1 MAFASFSLL
10 NQKMSSS
17 VEQIKAKL
25 DIVEVVGAYVK
36 LEKAGVNWRGRCPF
50 HNEKTPSFFVS
61 PSRGSYHCFG
71 CNKGGD
77 MISFIQDIEGLDFVG
92 ALKLLADKAGIELE
106 PFERKNRDENDK
118 LRRALETAEVFY
130 RNNLAAE
137 KEVIKYLLD
146 RGLTL
151 DTIKKFGLGFAR
163 DKWREL
169 GDFLNGK
176 NFDTATLEKAG
187 LSVMPSS
194 GRASRPYDRFRNRV
208 MFPIKDQGGRVV
220 GFSGRIYGSGGE
232 VAKYINS
239 PQTAIFD
246 KSKILYGFDLAKLEI
261 RKKDFA
267 VLVEG
272 QIDLVMSHQAGVL
285 NTVATSGTAL
295 TEEHLKLIKRL
306 TDNLI
311 LAFDFDLAGLKASW
325 RAINMARALELNVK
339 IAKLPKDMD
348 PADLIKQDPAAW
360 QKAVVGATHYIDF
373 MIEALKQ
380 EGKSGLDLTLS
391 VNEYVLPYIKAL
403 GKKMEQAHFVTKL
416 STWLGL
422 PEQAIW
428 QDLEK
433 VRILSEETEA
443 VKTKPVSKTKNRQEV
458 IEERI
463 FGLWWSNEGKN
474 FWLSWAESLK
484 DLLGDELFAKKEK
497 ELVKDKDRLVLEA
510 ELLYGEKELNEV
522 FTELL
527 LGLKE
532 EMQKAELAFFMSQVK
547 QAEESGDEKLLEESL
562 KKCQELSAAIN
573 ESRKEFHKS

>member
-1 MAFASFSLL
+1 
-10 NQKMSSS
+10 MSSS

-25 DIVEVVGAYVK
+25 DIVEVVSAYVK

-61 PSRGSYHCFG
+61 PPRGSYHCFG

-77 MISFIQDIEGLDFVG
+77 MISFVQDIEGLDFVG

-118 LRRALETAEVFY
+118 LRRVLETAEIFY

-137 KEVIKYLLD
+137 KEVVKYLLD

-151 DTIKKFGLGFAR
+151 ETIKKFGLGFAR

-169 GDFLNGK
+169 GDFLNDKG
-176 NFDTATLEKAG
+176 FDSEVLEKAG
-187 LSVMPSS
+187 LSVRSS
-194 GRASRPYDRFRNRV
+194 SAHASRPYDRFRNRV
-208 MFPIKDQGGRVV
+208 MFPIRDQAGRVV
-220 GFSGRIYGSGGE
+220 GFSGRIFAAGDD

-239 PQTAIFD
+239 PQTAVFD
-246 KSKILYGFDLAKLEI
+246 KSKILYGFDLAKQEI
-261 RKKDFA
+261 RKRDFV

-272 QIDLVMSHQAGVL
+272 QVDLVMSHQAGAI

-325 RAINMARALELNVK
+325 RAINMARMLELNVK
-339 IAKLPKDMD
+339 IAKLPKNTD
-348 PADLIKQDPAAW
+348 PADLIKQNPAAW
-360 QKAVVGATHYIDF
+360 TKAVAEAAHYIDF

-380 EGKSGLDLTLS
+380 EGKTGLDLTLA
-391 VNEYVLPYIKAL
+391 VNEYILPYLKVL

-428 QDLEK
+428 QDLDK
-433 VRILSEETEA
+433 VQVLSEMPA
-443 VKTKPVSKTKNRQEV
+443 VAKTQTPPKIRNRQEV

-463 FGLWWSNEGKN
+463 FGLWWGNEGKE
-474 FWLSWAESLK
+474 FWLKGLELLK
-484 DLLGDELFAKKEK
+484 DLFGDELLAKKEK
-497 ELVKDKDRLVLEA
+497 ELIEQKDRLILEA
-510 ELLYGEKELNEV
+510 ELLYGDKDLNKV
-522 FTELL
+522 FAELL
-527 LGLKE
+527 SGLKE
-532 EMQKAELAFFMSQVK
+532 EMKKAELAFFMSQVK
-547 QAEESGDEKLLEESL
+547 QAEKAGDEKLLELSL

-573 ESRKEFHKS
+573 ENRKEFNKL

>member
-1 MAFASFSLL
+1 
-10 NQKMSSS
+10 MSSS

-36 LEKAGVNWRGRCPF
+36 LDKAGANWRGRCPF

-92 ALKLLADKAGIELE
+92 ALKLLADKAGVELE

-118 LRRALETAEVFY
+118 LRKVLETAEIFY

-151 DTIKKFGLGFAR
+151 DTVKKFGLGFAR

-176 NFDTATLEKAG
+176 GFDSATLEKAG
-187 LSVMPSS
+187 LSVMSNS

-208 MFPIKDQGGRVV
+208 MFPIKDQSGRAV
-220 GFSGRIYGSGGE
+220 GFSGRIYGAGDD

-272 QIDLVMSHQAGVL
+272 QIDLVMSHQAGVS

-306 TDNLI
+306 TDNLV

-325 RAINMARALELNVK
+325 RAINMARALELNVR

-348 PADLIKQDPAAW
+348 PADLIKQDPTAW
-360 QKAVVGATHYIDF
+360 IKAVTEATHYIDF

-380 EGKSGLDLTLS
+380 EGKSGLDLTLA

-416 STWLGL
+416 SVWLGL

-443 VKTKPVSKTKNRQEV
+443 IKTKPISKIKNRQEV

-463 FGLWWSNEGKN
+463 FGLWWSSEGKD

-484 DLLGDELFAKKEK
+484 GLLGDELFAKKER
-497 ELVKDKDRLVLEA
+497 ELVEEKDRLILEA
-510 ELLYGEKELNEV
+510 ELLYGDKEVNRV
-522 FTELL
+522 FVELL
-527 LGLKE
+527 SGLKE
-532 EMQKAELAFFMSQVK
+532 EMQKTELAFFMSQVK
-547 QAEESGDEKLLEESL
+547 QAEKSGDEKMLEASL

-573 ESRKEFHKS
+573 ENRKEFNKS